1 MDAET
6 AKRLKN
12 SKRQYILWIND
23 VHVAILVDDDD
34 DTIVAGV
41 FEIDKWTR
49 DGFADDMGTFHA
61 DITIKPI
68 KDKAV
73 FGYAV
78 FMMMGII
85 ETVKKEKEKE
95 K

>member
-12 SKRQYILWIND
+12 PKRQYILWIND

-34 DTIVAGV
+34 ETIVAGV
-41 FEIDKWTR
+41 FEIDKWTN
-49 DGFADDMGTFHA
+49 DGFTDDMGTFHA
-61 DITIKPI
+61 DIKIKPI
-68 KDKAV
+68 EDETV
-73 FGYAV
+73 HGYAT

-85 ETVKKEKEKE
+85 ETIKKEKEK
-95 K
+95 